1 MLLLQSAITV
11 YFYRIWVESTPH
23 SISLTPILVTGAQ
36 SSNWKKIWKW
46 LLLFRAKALTR
57 RRKRRKKERQLQSV
71 LRYTQNIM
79 IGKRLVEW
87 KMWFLIYFP
96 TKHYRNWIY
105 TSPISFNTL
114 SWYPKSSVTHIES
127 CLIPIWQ
134 DLMYRQS
141 NRGKSFNNI
150 FSYAGQI
157 SGVTLCL
164 FRWKFNTVPC

>member
-1 MLLLQSAITV
+1 MLSLQSAITV

-23 SISLTPILVTGAQ
+23 IISLTPVLVAGAQ
-36 SSNWKKIWKW
+36 SSNWTKIWKW

-57 RRKRRKKERQLQSV
+57 RRKRKESNCKAFCVTRKKH
-71 LRYTQNIM
+71 ND
-79 IGKRLVEW
+79 W
-87 KMWFLIYFP
+87 KKTSWVANVIFNLFSHKTFWM
-96 TKHYRNWIY
+96 Y

-141 NRGKSFNNI
+141 NCGKSFNNI
-150 FSYAGQI
+150 FSYVDQI
-157 SGVTLCL
+157 SGETLCL
-164 FRWKFNTVPC
+164 FRWKFNTVRC